1 MTNPALTHI
10 RETILSLE
18 HAIGETIIGQE
29 RLIRRVLIALF
40 SGGHV
45 LIEGTPGLGKTLTMK
60 TLARVLD
67 FDFKRISFT
76 PDLLPMDLIGTEI
89 YDQKK

>member
-1 MTNPALTHI
+1 
-10 RETILSLE
+10 
-18 HAIGETIIGQE
+18 
-29 RLIRRVLIALF
+29 
-40 SGGHV
+40 
-45 LIEGTPGLGKTLTMK
+45 MK
-60 TLARVLD
+60 TLAQVLQ